1 MRGRAPFDQQ
11 WSLRLQQIMAYE
23 TDLLEFGDIFDGSKE
38 LAALVAKLKC
48 EALAEIAGI
57 DAMGG
62 AVKAVET
69 GALKAK
75 LVESNTRRLEA
86 IERGEQIVV
95 GVNAFTNSE
104 PSPLAAGENSIH
116 VPSAAAEAEQVA
128 RLEAWR
134 AQRGEERVR
143 EALRALR
150 SAAAS

>member
-1 MRGRAPFDQQ
+1 MVAAP
-11 WSLRLQQIMAYE
+11 
-23 TDLLEFGDIFDGSKE
+23 
-38 LAALVAKLKC
+38 AALVAKLKS
-48 EALAEIAGI
+48 EAIAEIAAI
-57 DAMGG
+57 DAIGG

-104 PSPLAAGENSIH
+104 ASPLAADEKSIH

-128 RLEAWR
+128 RLVAWR
-134 AQRGEERVR
+134 AKRDEARVR
-143 EALRALR
+143 EALLALR
-150 SAAAS
+150 KAGGSGGHIKAPSIEA